1 MRFYDVSSSID
12 RRRALDDII
21 GKNDKNYHPNNYNNN
36 VKNENNV
43 KNIWIKLPN
52 EWRRDKEFVLTV
64 LRVTAP
70 PVVAAAAATAMV
82 VSLSE
87 DNEENDF
94 DDNNEYKEDDESS
107 DEEEKDDDD
116 NNESTVSSST
126 SSTSSSS
133 SNIPS
138 LPSKSEFERLFPQS
152 LRFDRDVVL
161 AWARRPDFPK
171 LYNSRH
177 LFLPPCLSNDKEV
190 CLEYCRQIPRSL
202 QDCYVDLCDDIDLV
216 TAAIERCGGLELQYA
231 SYRLQCDE
239 SIVRKACSSDGKA
252 LSFCSPICDAFINIT
267 SDRNFMLNVVLGGD
281 DSDGRGKTKRRGR
294 SSLSSGSSGT
304 MWRLL
309 DKSIKETD
317 EELAL
322 QALRNGLAL
331 RDIPKQFVDV
341 AFLKRALTNNS
352 VPLYLELAQKWQSI
366 DELALEAVIADD
378 STPDVHSK
386 AFELTDDDSV
396 YLIDNRD
403 VVLAVCQ
410 RGSVELLREL
420 LGQPVEI
427 PIVNGDNAIQPNL
440 NQFLQLMRVA
450 MPDRNN
456 NVNANINA
464 NLNRNNNNNNNN
476 ANNGIND
483 ANENVN
489 ANNNVNDANDI
500 IRFGINNPNNAN
512 NDMDNDDEN
521 DNNNNNNAIVG
532 ANLNNHFNDIMNL
545 MALPQRPLMV
555 HPRRRRPPSRFLDDY
570 DVMRVA
576 VAKDPMIFG
585 NASMRLRENVD
596 IILASIADGPSAWI
610 RLKNISWDVQRQNPA
625 ITIRCLNYMES
636 KNLRYLPNY
645 VPDVSVP
652 FYVCIPKASCL
663 CIYVSLSYFK
673 FYSMTYSFI
682 IVQLTPFSSAR
693 FFHFL
698 FRMFGL
704 QIVICA

>member
-12 RRRALDDII
+12 RRRALDDLI
-21 GKNDKNYHPNNYNNN
+21 GKNDKNHHPNNNYKNN
-36 VKNENNV
+36 VKNNENNV

-52 EWRRDKEFVLTV
+52 EWRRDKEFVLMV

-70 PVVAAAAATAMV
+70 APAPAAAATVV
-82 VSLSE
+82 VSSSE
-87 DNEENDF
+87 VNEENDF
-94 DDNNEYKEDDESS
+94 DYNNEYKEDDESS
-107 DEEEKDDDD
+107 NEEEEEDDV
-116 NNESTVSSST
+116 NNESNVSF
-126 SSTSSSS
+126 SSSS
-133 SNIPS
+133 RSSIINIPS

-161 AWARRPDFPK
+161 AWARRSDFPK

-202 QDCYVDLCDDIDLV
+202 QDCHVDLCDDLKLV

-231 SYRLQCDE
+231 SYRLQCEE
-239 SIVRKACSSDGKA
+239 SVVRKACSSDGKA
-252 LSFCSPICDAFINIT
+252 LSFCPPICDAFISIT
-267 SDRNFMLNVVLGGD
+267 SDRNFMLNVVLGSGD
-281 DSDGRGKTKRRGR
+281 DDGDGRRKTKRRGR
-294 SSLSSGSSGT
+294 SSSSGT

-331 RDIPKQFVDV
+331 RDVPKQFVDA

-352 VPLYLELAQKWQSI
+352 VPLYLELSQKWQSI
-366 DELALEAVIADD
+366 DEIALEAVIAND

-386 AFELTDDDSV
+386 AFELNDDDSV
-396 YLIDNRD
+396 YLRDHRD

-427 PIVNGDNAIQPNL
+427 PIVNGDNNIQPPDL

-464 NLNRNNNNNNNN
+464 NVNRNNNN

-483 ANENVN
+483 ANAIVN
-489 ANNNVNDANDI
+489 ANIDVNDENNAIRFDMNDLNDANM
-500 IRFGINNPNNAN
+500 
-512 NDMDNDDEN
+512 MDNGDEDDL
-521 DNNNNNNAIVG
+521 NNNAIAD
-532 ANLNNHFNDIMNL
+532 ANFGNHFNDIMNL
-545 MALPQRPLMV
+545 IVPPQRPIMV
-555 HPRRRRPPSRFLDDY
+555 HTRRRRPPSKFLDDY

-576 VAKDPMIFG
+576 VAKDPRIFG

-610 RLKNISWDVQRQNPA
+610 RLKNIPWDVQRQNPA
-625 ITIRCLNYMES
+625 ITIRCLNFMES

-645 VPDVSVP
+645 VPNVSVP
-652 FYVCIPKASCL
+652 SMRVFSMRAACVCTCHCHIL
-663 CIYVSLSYFK
+663 
-673 FYSMTYSFI
+673 SFI
-682 IVQLTPFSSAR
+682 Q
-693 FFHFL
+693 
-698 FRMFGL
+698 
-704 QIVICA
+704 

>member
-1 MRFYDVSSSID
+1 VSRVTSKIPSSTTITARITREFMMRFYDVTSSID
-12 RRRALDDII
+12 RRRALDDLI
-21 GKNDKNYHPNNYNNN
+21 GKNDKNHHPNNYNNYN
-36 VKNENNV
+36 YNTSNLKTEKNV
-43 KNIWIKLPN
+43 KNIWMKLPN
-52 EWRRDKEFVLTV
+52 EWRHDKEFVLTV

-70 PVVAAAAATAMV
+70 PAAPAAAAV
-82 VSLSE
+82 VISSSG
-87 DNEENDF
+87 DNEEN
-94 DDNNEYKEDDESS
+94 DDESS
-107 DEEEKDDDD
+107 DEEEDDEED
-116 NNESTVSSST
+116 NNESNVSSST
-126 SSTSSSS
+126 ISV
-133 SNIPS
+133 PS

-161 AWARRPDFPK
+161 AWARRSDFPK

-202 QDCYVDLCDDIDLV
+202 QDCHVDLCDDIELV
-216 TAAIERCGGLELQYA
+216 TAAIERFGGLELQYA
-231 SYRLQCDE
+231 SYRLQCEE

-267 SDRNFMLNVVLGGD
+267 SDRNFMLNVVLGSD
-281 DSDGRGKTKRRGR
+281 DDRDGDGRGGKTKRRRGR
-294 SSLSSGSSGT
+294 SSSGSSGT

-309 DKSIKETD
+309 DKAIKETD

-352 VPLYLELAQKWQSI
+352 VPLYLELSQKYQSI
-366 DELALEAVIADD
+366 DELGLEAITAYD

-386 AFELTDDDSV
+386 AFELNDDDSV
-396 YLIDNRD
+396 YLRDNRD

-456 NVNANINA
+456 NANANINA
-464 NLNRNNNNNNNN
+464 NVNRNNNN

-483 ANENVN
+483 ANANMNAN
-489 ANNNVNDANDI
+489 ANNGDNIANNDGNDANNI
-500 IRFGINNPNNAN
+500 VRFDINNPNN
-512 NDMDNDDEN
+512 DVDDDDEDD
-521 DNNNNNNAIVG
+521 DNFALG
-532 ANLNNHFNDIMNL
+532 YHFNDRMNL
-545 MALPQRPLMV
+545 NLMNLIIPPQRPLMV
-555 HPRRRRPPSRFLDDY
+555 NPRRRQPPSRFLDDY
-570 DVMRVA
+570 DIMKVA
-576 VAKDPMIFG
+576 VSKDPMIFG
-585 NASMRLRENVD
+585 NASMRLRENID

-625 ITIRCLNYMES
+625 ITIRCLNFMES

-645 VPDVSVP
+645 VPDVSVSSMCAGVRMCVYAQF
-652 FYVCIPKASCL
+652 FYQYASL
-663 CIYVSLSYFK
+663 LF
-673 FYSMTYSFI
+673 FY
-682 IVQLTPFSSAR
+682 AR
-693 FFHFL
+693 FVQFL

-704 QIVICA
+704 QIVICV